1 MIRSI
6 LFPLMGTGQGGGNLQ
21 EIADSLIKTAIS
33 YLEDRPDSLIKAA
46 CFLCWSKKELE
57 ACQLALQQA
66 GLASEV
72 EGVDSD

>member
-1 MIRSI
+1 
-6 LFPLMGTGQGGGNLQ
+6 MGTGQGGGNLQ
-21 EIADSLIKTAIS
+21 EIADSLIKTA
-33 YLEDRPDSLIKAA
+33 
-46 CFLCWSKKELE
+46 KELE